1 MQVLDIKKLSS
12 GNANQAAERFR
23 YRHTL
28 QRSSSISQLLVIR
41 LVVSDSQH
49 YQQAMVATQLNSK
62 ILSEEV
68 QKLGLIKLTEVIC
81 NVVQNRR

>member
-1 MQVLDIKKLSS
+1 MISPCTHEDP
-12 GNANQAAERFR
+12 
-23 YRHTL
+23 H
-28 QRSSSISQLLVIR
+28 RSLLVIR

-49 YQQAMVATQLNSK
+49 YQQAMVATQLNEK